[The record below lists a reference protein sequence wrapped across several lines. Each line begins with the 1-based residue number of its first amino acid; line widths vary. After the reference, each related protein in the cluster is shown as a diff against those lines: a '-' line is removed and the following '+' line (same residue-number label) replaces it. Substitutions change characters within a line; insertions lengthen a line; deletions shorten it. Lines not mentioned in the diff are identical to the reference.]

1 MKGGSLR
8 SQQRH
13 TRFNECGQA
22 IVFIVLALSLFL
34 LAAVGFAVDIANLWF
49 HRQVAQN
56 AADAACTAGAM
67 DLYLSAQG
75 TPMGGFTPGT
85 AFTCSSTPGA
95 APCQYAALNGYN
107 GTGLVGGSASNEVA
121 VSFPSAGSNPAPGVT
136 PPPAALAPYP
146 FIRVDV
152 VDRARVFLMALLTGT
167 RTQDV
172 RAFAVCGLELSPS
185 VLPILVLDPTRA
197 GTLSLGGNTSFTV
210 YGGPPR
216 GVQVNSSS
224 GSAVG
229 SGGTIDLHQGGPNH
243 TGSDLGVFGGPS
255 ANPGNFNGG
264 TTGNWVSPAS
274 PVFDPFALLPAPAQP
289 PNTPPAGGVHVN
301 YHENGCPDPNG
312 CAWYTAGYY
321 PSGITIKDKTA
332 VFDPGIYYVL
342 NGLALQSN
350 STVRPSTA
358 LGDGS
363 GGTIFYFADTNSV
376 SVGANSGSESVDAFT
391 TSTTKC
397 TPSSILPDNLPATLN
412 GNILLAPCSGTYG
425 DPLGTSNP
433 IGEQRGILFFQNRSQ
448 SANPQW
454 GGGGQFLLAGTM
466 YFHQCVTSGPDR
478 GTNCSP
484 SAYNTTLSLGGNA
497 GSGTYNLGGMV
508 VDRLSMGGTSGIT
521 MDLNPNA
528 MFGTPKA
535 ALLR

>member
-1 MKGGSLR
+1 
-8 SQQRH
+8 
-13 TRFNECGQA
+13 
-22 IVFIVLALSLFL
+22 
-34 LAAVGFAVDIANLWF
+34 
-49 HRQVAQN
+49 
-56 AADAACTAGAM
+56 
-67 DLYLSAQG
+67 
-75 TPMGGFTPGT
+75 
-85 AFTCSSTPGA
+85 
-95 APCQYAALNGYN
+95 
-107 GTGLVGGSASNEVA
+107 
-121 VSFPSAGSNPAPGVT
+121 
-136 PPPAALAPYP
+136 
-146 FIRVDV
+146 
-152 VDRARVFLMALLTGT
+152 
-167 RTQDV
+167 
-172 RAFAVCGLELSPS
+172 
-185 VLPILVLDPTRA
+185 
-197 GTLSLGGNTSFTV
+197 
-210 YGGPPR
+210 
-216 GVQVNSSS
+216 
-224 GSAVG
+224 
-229 SGGTIDLHQGGPNH
+229 
-243 TGSDLGVFGGPS
+243 
-255 ANPGNFNGG
+255 
-264 TTGNWVSPAS
+264 
-274 PVFDPFALLPAPAQP
+274 
-289 PNTPPAGGVHVN
+289 VN
-301 YHENGCPDPNG
+301 YHENGCPDPDG

-321 PSGITIKDKTA
+321 PSGITIKKKTA
-332 VFDPGIYYVL
+332 VFDPGVYYVL

-358 LGDGS
+358 VGDGS